1 MKQELLKQIMSGD
14 KIPVERGCNNK
25 DGCFCTGKCKEVI
38 GYYIN
43 GKFVPDN
50 SNKSDT
56 TKYYDPLYNFRK

>member
-25 DGCFCTGKCKEVI
+25 DGCFCTGNSKEVI
-38 GYYIN
+38 GHNIN

-50 SNKSDT
+50 
-56 TKYYDPLYNFRK
+56 